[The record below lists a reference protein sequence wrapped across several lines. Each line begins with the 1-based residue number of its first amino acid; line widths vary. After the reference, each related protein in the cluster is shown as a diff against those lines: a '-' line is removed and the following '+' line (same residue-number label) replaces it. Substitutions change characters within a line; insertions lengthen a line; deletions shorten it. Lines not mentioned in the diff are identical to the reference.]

1 MSSGLLVRLMA
12 KDTGPTRPMNIT
24 SIYSSLAPVFSWL
37 VTPTER
43 PTVPKA
49 EQDSKIASMTVT
61 ASVVVYY
68 NTSAEP
74 SAATMPSMIMVSAR

>member
-1 MSSGLLVRLMA
+1 MA
-12 KDTGPTRPMNIT
+12 KDTGPTRPMNMT

-49 EQDSKIASMTVT
+49 EQDSKMASITDT
-61 ASVVVYY
+61 ASEVL
-68 NTSAEP
+68 
-74 SAATMPSMIMVSAR
+74 

>member
-1 MSSGLLVRLMA
+1 MA

-24 SIYSSLAPVFSWL
+24 SMYSSLAPVFSWP

-61 ASVVVYY
+61 ASDVL
-68 NTSAEP
+68 
-74 SAATMPSMIMVSAR
+74 

>member
-1 MSSGLLVRLMA
+1 MLSSGFAVRLMA
-12 KDTGPTRPMNIT
+12 NETGPTRPMNMT
-24 SIYSSLAPVFSWL
+24 SIYSSFAPVFSRP

-61 ASVVVYY
+61 AS
-68 NTSAEP
+68 ALL
-74 SAATMPSMIMVSAR
+74 